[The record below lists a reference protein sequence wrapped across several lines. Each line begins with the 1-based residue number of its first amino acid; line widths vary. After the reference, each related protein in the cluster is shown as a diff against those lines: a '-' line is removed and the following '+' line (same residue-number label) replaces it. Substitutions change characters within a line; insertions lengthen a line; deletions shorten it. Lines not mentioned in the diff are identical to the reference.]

1 MKNNRLW
8 IRIIASVLIALSAIV
23 IIFIG
28 ELMINKTINSSY
40 DDCPEDDRAMFQAL
54 SEYLSE
60 PLPNNTTN
68 AEAENLPALTRGV
81 EFNMPVLIVHDGFIR
96 GGAYL
101 FNFAITEHSSALG
114 LNGGVYAVEILLPE
128 DMHIISP
135 YRMALFTP
143 MLSSLIFSPEDTTL
157 DMYGTQVPVICFNE
171 DTLNDGSFALAL
183 DALFENAPAE

>member
-8 IRIIASVLIALSAIV
+8 IRIIASVLIALSAVV

-40 DDCPEDDRAMFQAL
+40 DGCPKDDKAMFQAL
-54 SEYLSE
+54 SEYLKE
-60 PLPNNTTN
+60 PLPNTNTD
-68 AEAENLPALTRGV
+68 AEAQTDDALTRNDK
-81 EFNMPVLIVHDGFIR
+81 FLMPVLIVHDGFIR

-114 LNGGVYAVEILLPE
+114 LNSGVYTAEIILPE
-128 DMHIISP
+128 DINIISP
-135 YRMALFTP
+135 YRMALLTP
-143 MLSSLIFSPEDTTL
+143 MLSSLIFSPEDTTI

-171 DTLNDGSFALAL
+171 DTLNDGSFASAL
-183 DALFENAPAE
+183 DALFENASAE